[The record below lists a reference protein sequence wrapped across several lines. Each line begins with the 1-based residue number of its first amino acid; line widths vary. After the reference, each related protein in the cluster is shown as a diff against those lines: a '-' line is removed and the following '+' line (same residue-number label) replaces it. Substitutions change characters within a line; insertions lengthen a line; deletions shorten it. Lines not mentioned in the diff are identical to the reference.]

1 MQISVSATRK
11 PSNPPH
17 PNPERTKRRPD
28 PVLKFRGLA
37 ASGSQHFRWSPSRR
51 LRKQYTHHA
60 PTATPPPTP
69 TPPPKNPATT
79 TQNTPPH
86 PQTTGPASQVK
97 AVWCVTAELP
107 GASGRWNA
115 WRRSRRNGLEEYAPK
130 RAAERGVRRR
140 TFNMARTLNARRA
153 GNHTVAG
160 PSQATGFRC
169 TELPGRLRDARELT
183 TVSHVAEANT
193 GDAELLEGTAR
204 TAIDDVAVTQ
214 TYR

>member
-79 TQNTPPH
+79 TQNH
-86 PQTTGPASQVK
+86 PQRTSPHVPRPPTATMP
-97 AVWCVTAELP
+97 CVTTPCRQIPTRCPQAMAANQNVVLSNAGRHWAPRGQGLP
-107 GASGRWNA
+107 MPPGPCGEPSAVRGVDDA
-115 WRRSRRNGLEEYAPK
+115 HGRRS
-130 RAAERGVRRR
+130 
-140 TFNMARTLNARRA
+140 
-153 GNHTVAG
+153 
-160 PSQATGFRC
+160 
-169 TELPGRLRDARELT
+169 
-183 TVSHVAEANT
+183 
-193 GDAELLEGTAR
+193 
-204 TAIDDVAVTQ
+204 
-214 TYR
+214 